1 MGGLCAGR
9 ADVLYY
15 IRHMARAL
23 LFSAALPPASTAA
36 VLAALDIIETEPDRR
51 AALWKNTT
59 TLLSGLRELKFTTGK
74 SESPVI
80 PLIVG
85 DEMRLAMFWRGLFDG
100 GVFSNAAVSPAVEP
114 DRALIPLS
122 LMATHTTEQLE
133 FSLDVM
139 AKTGRQQ
146 GILG

>member
-1 MGGLCAGR
+1 
-9 ADVLYY
+9 
-15 IRHMARAL
+15 
-23 LFSAALPPASTAA
+23 
-36 VLAALDIIETEPDRR
+36 
-51 AALWKNTT
+51 
-59 TLLSGLRELKFTTGK
+59 
-74 SESPVI
+74 
-80 PLIVG
+80 
-85 DEMRLAMFWRGLFDG
+85 MRLAMFWRGLFDG

-114 DRALIPLS
+114 DRALIRLS